1 MYIYSNKKQ
10 VFKWLRQNR
19 RNIHNMRERE
29 RDRETERE
37 REREYMVL
45 SQYFKF
51 VNGSI
56 SAFYKTSLSECVKS
70 KFQYVHVGTLLIY
83 DLEVRTVWI
92 PASVRVIT
100 MACNVYCVIV
110 WQFRSFC
117 QTELLLLMT
126 NILCQYWNSKITFK

>member
-56 SAFYKTSLSECVKS
+56 SAFYKTFLSVC
-70 KFQYVHVGTLLIY
+70 QIQIPICTRRYTLNL
-83 DLEVRTVWI
+83 
-92 PASVRVIT
+92 
-100 MACNVYCVIV
+100 
-110 WQFRSFC
+110 
-117 QTELLLLMT
+117 
-126 NILCQYWNSKITFK
+126 